1 MEMERLYDAV
11 IIGGGP
17 AGLTAS
23 LYLARAGYRVLVMEK
38 NNFGGQ
44 IVITEKV
51 VNYPGIYETSGAEL
65 TGIMK
70 KQGTRFGAEYLKAK
84 VLSLCPDKD
93 IKVINTDKGVFYA
106 FSILI
111 ATGAHPRMIGFPGEE
126 EYKGKGIA
134 YCATCDGI
142 FFKDKEVFVIGGGYA
157 AAQESVFLTR
167 YASHVTIIMR
177 EKEFTCPEKVSAKA
191 KQNEKISILYNTKV
205 LEVRGDEEMIK
216 SITYC
221 NDLTG
226 EKTTFAPDNERFGV
240 FIFAGYEPATE
251 FVRDIIKLNDKDY
264 IVTDCAKKT
273 SIDGVYAAGDVCE
286 KNLRQVVTAVGDG
299 ATASTEMEGYISEIK
314 KRKL

>member
-1 MEMERLYDAV
+1 MLYDV
-11 IIGGGP
+11 IIIGSGP
-17 AGLTAS
+17 AGLSAAI
-23 LYLARAGYRVLVMEK
+23 YAERAKLKTLVLEK
-38 NNFGGQ
+38 APMSGGQ
-44 IVITEKV
+44 ILNTYEVD
-51 VNYPGIYETSGAEL
+51 NYPGIPGVGGFDLGSKFRAHADAVGCQFVTAEVLEIKNEADHKVIVTDKETYQTKTIVLASGATHRTL
-65 TGIMK
+65 
-70 KQGTRFGAEYLKAK
+70 
-84 VLSLCPDKD
+84 
-93 IKVINTDKGVFYA
+93 GV
-106 FSILI
+106 
-111 ATGAHPRMIGFPGEE
+111 PGEE
-126 EYKGKGIA
+126 ELMGMGVS

-240 FIFAGYEPATE
+240 FIFAGYEPVTE

-299 ATASTEMEGYISEIK
+299 AAASTEMERYISEIK

>member
-23 LYLARAGYRVLVMEK
+23 LYLARAGYRVLVMEE

-51 VNYPGIYETSGAEL
+51 VNYPGIYEISGAEL
-65 TGIMK
+65 T
-70 KQGTRFGAEYLKAK
+70 YLKAK

-273 SIDGVYAAGDVCE
+273 SIDGVYAAGDVFE

-299 ATASTEMEGYISEIK
+299 ATASTEMERYISEIK

>member
-23 LYLARAGYRVLVMEK
+23 LYLARAGYRVLVMEE

-44 IVITEKV
+44 IVITEQV
-51 VNYPGIYETSGAEL
+51 VNYPGIYEISGAEL

-134 YCATCDGI
+134 YCATCDGM

-157 AAQESVFLTR
+157 AAQESVFLTK
-167 YASHVTIIMR
+167 YARHVTIIMR
-177 EKEFTCPEKVSAKA
+177 GKEFACPEKVSAKA

-226 EKTTFAPDNERFGV
+226 EKTTFAPDERFGV

-264 IVTDCAKKT
+264 IVTDCTKKT

-299 ATASTEMEGYISEIK
+299 AAASTEMERYISEIK
-314 KRKL
+314 RRKL

>member
-23 LYLARAGYRVLVMEK
+23 LYLARAGYRVLVMEE

-70 KQGTRFGAEYLKAK
+70 KQGTRFGAEYLKAR

-142 FFKDKEVFVIGGGYA
+142 FLRTRKYLSLAEDMRRHRKVF
-157 AAQESVFLTR
+157 FL
-167 YASHVTIIMR
+167 
-177 EKEFTCPEKVSAKA
+177 
-191 KQNEKISILYNTKV
+191 
-205 LEVRGDEEMIK
+205 
-216 SITYC
+216 
-221 NDLTG
+221 
-226 EKTTFAPDNERFGV
+226 PDTQV
-240 FIFAGYEPATE
+240 M
-251 FVRDIIKLNDKDY
+251 
-264 IVTDCAKKT
+264 
-273 SIDGVYAAGDVCE
+273 
-286 KNLRQVVTAVGDG
+286 LRL
-299 ATASTEMEGYISEIK
+299 S
-314 KRKL
+314 

>member
-23 LYLARAGYRVLVMEK
+23 LYLARAGYRVLVMEE

-51 VNYPGIYETSGAEL
+51 VNYPGIYEISGAEL

-157 AAQESVFLTR
+157 AKREELKRVLYEVES
-167 YASHVTIIMR
+167 S
-177 EKEFTCPEKVSAKA
+177 PEKVSAKA

-299 ATASTEMEGYISEIK
+299 ATASTEMERYISEIK

>member
-1 MEMERLYDAV
+1 MSA
-11 IIGGGP
+11 
-17 AGLTAS
+17 
-23 LYLARAGYRVLVMEK
+23 YR
-38 NNFGGQ
+38 
-44 IVITEKV
+44 
-51 VNYPGIYETSGAEL
+51 L
-65 TGIMK
+65 TG
-70 KQGTRFGAEYLKAK
+70 
-84 VLSLCPDKD
+84 SLGRSE
-93 IKVINTDKGVFYA
+93 TE
-106 FSILI
+106 
-111 ATGAHPRMIGFPGEE
+111 T
-126 EYKGKGIA
+126 
-134 YCATCDGI
+134 
-142 FFKDKEVFVIGGGYA
+142 

-286 KNLRQVVTAVGDG
+286 KNL
-299 ATASTEMEGYISEIK
+299 K
-314 KRKL
+314 K